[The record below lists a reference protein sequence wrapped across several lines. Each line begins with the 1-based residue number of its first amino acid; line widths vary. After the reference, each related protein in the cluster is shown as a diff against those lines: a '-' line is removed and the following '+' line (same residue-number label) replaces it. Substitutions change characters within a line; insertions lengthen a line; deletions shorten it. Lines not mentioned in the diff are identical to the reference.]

1 MLADPGRIVSV
12 TCEPSGVA
20 SGGVRARYF
29 ISLDGIMPELPVDL
43 FFVMHAAVLSIFVGA
58 TSVSMLLAVI
68 SRVRIRRPLQ
78 VWRYGRVLRIP
89 VGPTAFLVLVTLAF
103 GATAATG
110 GTIEPHVLVGYPAG
124 GVFWWVATW
133 LYRSIVVTDYGVIHD
148 VTCISRAVSWSQ
160 ITDYFVTT
168 GDDDWTY
175 VVFFYQDDDG
185 MRQRLNVPV
194 PEHQRDAFEQLIS
207 RKLDT
212 RFRCMM
218 RKSYDEETLGE

>member
-1 MLADPGRIVSV
+1 MLADPWRIVSV

-20 SGGVRARYF
+20 SGGVHARCV
-29 ISLDGIMPELPVDL
+29 ISLDGIMPELQVDL

-68 SRVRIRRPLQ
+68 SRLRIRRPLQ
-78 VWRYGRVLRIP
+78 VWRYGRVSRIP
-89 VGPTAFLVLVTLAF
+89 VGPTVFLVLVTLAF

-133 LYRSIVVTDYGVIHD
+133 LCRSIVVTDYGVIHD

-168 GDDDWTY
+168 GDDGWTY
-175 VVFFYQDDDG
+175 VVFFHRDDDG

-194 PEHQRDAFEQLIS
+194 PEHQREAFEQLIS

-212 RFRCMM
+212 RFRCMI